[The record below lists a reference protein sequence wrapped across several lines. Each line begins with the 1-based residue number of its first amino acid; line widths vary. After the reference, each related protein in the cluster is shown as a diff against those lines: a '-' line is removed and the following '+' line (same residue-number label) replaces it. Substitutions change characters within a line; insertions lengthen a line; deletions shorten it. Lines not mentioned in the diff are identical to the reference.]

1 MTEAR
6 APRCGPILAG
16 LLALAGCL
24 GSGATAS
31 PLLPQAVSLL
41 HADIAAR
48 DADGNP
54 RAGCPSLP
62 SALSDMAYEEL
73 LASSPSRGVLLR
85 ITHPDHRS
93 ALPVAVPDPS
103 PADEAGEPGE
113 AGEAVPDAADPP
125 VEDEAPMRES
135 YVYALPPIALQA
147 WLVPGPEVQ
156 AAMAAVDRVVFELD
170 LGDAAVFD
178 SMDAMARRPLSLS
191 ESGRPTLPRLPPDLA
206 LQLQQALSAAC
217 VDPPADWRPEIR
229 ALALLTGLMRRE
241 GHEPAYSIAG
251 SLADLAV
258 AMGKPMAGLETPER
272 QLAPLLGDS
281 PEDVAER
288 VRLTLD
294 AASRPETL
302 AALARMQEGWDDG
315 VLGELRLFERR
326 CNCRQTA
333 FEQRLWL
340 DIEARNASLAE
351 QIAAI
356 HQRGSAVFAAVG
368 ALQLT
373 GGQGV
378 IAQLEA
384 RGYQVQWASYPRRPP
399 QPGGAAGGLSGR

>member
-1 MTEAR
+1 
-6 APRCGPILAG
+6 
-16 LLALAGCL
+16 
-24 GSGATAS
+24 
-31 PLLPQAVSLL
+31 
-41 HADIAAR
+41 
-48 DADGNP
+48 
-54 RAGCPSLP
+54 
-62 SALSDMAYEEL
+62 
-73 LASSPSRGVLLR
+73 
-85 ITHPDHRS
+85 
-93 ALPVAVPDPS
+93 
-103 PADEAGEPGE
+103 
-113 AGEAVPDAADPP
+113 
-125 VEDEAPMRES
+125 MRES
-135 YVYALPPIALQA
+135 YVYALPPVALQA

-178 SMDAMARRPLSLS
+178 SMDAMARRPLSTA
-191 ESGRPTLPRLPPDLA
+191 ESGRPMPPRLPPELA

-333 FEQRLWL
+333 FEQRLWR

-378 IAQLEA
+378 IALLEA
-384 RGYQVQWASYPRRPP
+384 QGYLVQWASYPRRPP
-399 QPGGAAGGLSGR
+399 QPGGASGGASGG

>member
-1 MTEAR
+1 MPEGR
-6 APRCGPILAG
+6 SIRPAPIAAG
-16 LLALAGCL
+16 LLALAVCL
-24 GSGATAS
+24 GGPGAAAS

-41 HADIAAR
+41 HADLAAR
-48 DADGNP
+48 DANGNAP
-54 RAGCPSLP
+54 EGCPAP
-62 SALSDMAYEEL
+62 PAALSDWAYEEL
-73 LASSPSRGVLLR
+73 LASAPSRGVLLR

-93 ALPVAVPDPS
+93 LAAPS
-103 PADEAGEPGE
+103 PPPEPVDVV
-113 AGEAVPDAADPP
+113 ASPDDATPIDPADPP

-170 LGDAAVFD
+170 LGDAAVFE
-178 SMDAMARRPLSLS
+178 SMDALARRPLASADG
-191 ESGRPTLPRLPPDLA
+191 GRPTAARLPPDLA

-217 VDPPADWRPEIR
+217 LEPPADWRPEIR

-258 AMGKPMAGLETPER
+258 TMGKPMSGLETPER
-272 QLAPLLGDS
+272 QLAALLGDS

-288 VRLTLD
+288 VRLALD
-294 AASRPETL
+294 AAARPETL
-302 AALARMQEGWDDG
+302 AALARMQEGWDSA
-315 VLGELRLFERR
+315 VLSDLRLFERR

-333 FEQRLWL
+333 FEQRLWR
-340 DIEARNASLAE
+340 DIEARNAALAE

-368 ALQLT
+368 ALQMT
-373 GGQGV
+373 GSTGV
-378 IAQLEA
+378 IALLEA
-384 RGYQVQWASYPRRPP
+384 QGFQVQWMSYPRRPP
-399 QPGGAAGGLSGR
+399 TPSGSGR